1 MPDSSTPLLA
11 AALGVLALLVVGLLV
26 ALLRGRRRARRELG
40 AARAE
45 VAALRLQMEQIER
58 VLAGPAPLA
67 RSREPEP
74 DPRPEPR
81 PEAEYTIT
89 ELGRPAARTAP
100 AGEIDRTLFA
110 DLVLRESVVR
120 AASFA
125 HGVRRA
131 LSAEARNRIRFEVR
145 REIRRARKQR
155 RVDTRVAVREWEAR
169 QRAAVADGAA

>member
-1 MPDSSTPLLA
+1 MPDSSTPLLV
-11 AALGVLALLVVGLLV
+11 AALGVLALLAVGLLV
-26 ALLRGRRRARRELG
+26 ALLRGRGRARRELET
-40 AARAE
+40 ARAE
-45 VAALRLQMEQIER
+45 TAALRLQLEQIER
-58 VLAGPAPLA
+58 VLAGPTPLA
-67 RSREPEP
+67 GTREREPEP
-74 DPRPEPR
+74 R
-81 PEAEYTIT
+81 AGTEYTIT
-89 ELGRPAARTAP
+89 ELGRPAATAAP

-131 LSAEARNRIRFEVR
+131 LGAESRNRIRFEVR